1 MAVTGFV
8 MIALCSTS
16 WPKLKVMF
24 KRSRIS
30 FWLTNIS
37 KEFSTQKGG
46 YRGVI
51 TASDKA
57 LNKLHEWL
65 TQKYFETGI
74 GFRIL
79 ANSNESGKPTYS
91 IKLDRQRQGD
101 EVAEVNGIKFLLDPA
116 SAGEFTNCELDYVD
130 EPNGGFV
137 LRKCGG
143 NDEQN
148 KRKGIMPAT
157 QVGSNGKTG

>member
-1 MAVTGFV
+1 MSWRKLRVT
-8 MIALCSTS
+8 
-16 WPKLKVMF
+16 F

-30 FWLTNIS
+30 FWLTNTG

-46 YRGVI
+46 YRSVI

-79 ANSNESGKPTYS
+79 ANSNESGKPTYN

-116 SAGEFTNCELDYVD
+116 SAVEFTGYELAYLD
-130 EPNGGFV
+130 EPDGGFI
-137 LRKCGG
+137 LREHGG
-143 NDEQN
+143 KDEQN
-148 KRKGIMPAT
+148 QRKGIMPRT
-157 QVGSNGKTG
+157 